1 MSYPQSTS
9 HSISTSISNCSSNS
23 NFNTEAFDRN
33 HSLELIHNTRL
44 PSYALWGDDDV
55 IRETQAIRLT
65 WWKDVV
71 KEYETNKCKNDE
83 VYRTILKWINYY
95 ER

>member
-1 MSYPQSTS
+1 MSFSYSQS
-9 HSISTSISNCSSNS
+9 HSISHSMSNS
-23 NFNTEAFDRN
+23 MYQPNTEAFDRN

-55 IRETQAIRLT
+55 GKETQSIKLT
-65 WWKDVV
+65 WWKDVG